1 MFVFLSKKKFKKYTL
16 FQHVSNTL
24 FVRRENS
31 FFFKWGKIQFQII
44 IIIVISLVSDY
55 KTLDSVQQLSLP
67 CTQVCFSEAW
77 VRV

>member
-44 IIIVISLVSDY
+44 IINIIIIIISLVSDY
-55 KTLDSVQQLSLP
+55 KTLDSFQQLSLP
-67 CTQVCFSEAW
+67 CTHVF
-77 VRV
+77 